1 MKIKN
6 LLICLI
12 IITIYSCS
20 NSDND
25 FGRVIQEPKKP
36 ENPLEL
42 YVYHL
47 IELSYFLD
55 QFKLYYKEDGKWIS
69 KFGNDFTEIEPR
81 PFPRDERLVEKPHF
95 NLGRKVKFKFDTEW
109 YNLNDGIFSISEEY
123 SVDINQ
129 DSESQSVTNLNEKE
143 NNQIIKELGT
153 SSFRIRINN
162 TVKNLN
168 IRNNPINGD
177 VITKISGGENYTVT
191 KVFETSEP
199 THLLK
204 YKMSFKDIETGVEI
218 EKPADYKLSNLREIE
233 DDIFYAEIFNT
244 DNTVNKI
251 NLEKNNFKIEHN
263 NWFFLKELNGW
274 MYSKFGEKIVLKED
288 QVYNKNIDNQ
298 TKTDKSSVVEDP
310 LNSPYTNI
318 SNPSDVNEISFE
330 EVIEKYNL
338 NEKQIH
344 YYISQHILS
353 IEVCGCMEGD
363 ELFEGEVEYYVKN
376 GSPWEQKFSK
386 YQESQ
391 SLSFIDFPFFNSQ
404 FLSHEK
410 MNLIRVLKLLQ
421 PGHFKPPIIYYQGA
435 AYDLRW
441 YVGFSPAYQWNSS
454 RADLQEIMKEL
465 KRIVSNLES
474 LSNEILSE
482 DFNESIKLDLH
493 NRQVNTQ
500 IVDFEHGIQD
510 TLYLLGGSLNNNK
523 FYPFD
528 ADGIITALQQDGLT
542 EYEIKKLDYTLPNN
556 NINDLSNTLASL
568 KKPYDVINKDDVFT
582 FSKNLTVERVDQ
594 FANNLGIIVE
604 EVKSWKKEDIMTDLI
619 GQTFTGTV
627 SGMGHQLETSC
638 QITVY
643 EYEGWA
649 RFEVY
654 YSVTTF
660 SGNTSSSIE
669 KYELKIPSRYNNEE
683 SGVSGR
689 DIVKFENGKYGVS
702 FPVKSLTEGGVEYG
716 KGSRITIFI
725 NTKGNLQLSLGNNNH
740 SYNAVA
746 DVSSSRL
753 FEMLTKINE

>member
-1 MKIKN
+1 
-6 LLICLI
+6 
-12 IITIYSCS
+12 
-20 NSDND
+20 
-25 FGRVIQEPKKP
+25 
-36 ENPLEL
+36 LEL

-123 SVDINQ
+123 SLDINQ
-129 DSESQSVTNLNEKE
+129 DSESQSVTNLNEKG

-233 DDIFYAEIFNT
+233 NDIFYAEIFNT

-288 QVYNKNIDNQ
+288 QVYNKDIDNQ
-298 TKTDKSSVVEDP
+298 TKTDKSSVLEDP

-421 PGHFKPPIIYYQGA
+421 PTHYVPSLSYYGA
-435 AYDLRW
+435 NYDLNW
-441 YVGFSPAYQWNSS
+441 KTGFSPASQWNDWG
-454 RADLQEIMKEL
+454 DLQEIMKEL

-482 DFNESIKLDLH
+482 DFNESI
-493 NRQVNTQ
+493 
-500 IVDFEHGIQD
+500 
-510 TLYLLGGSLNNNK
+510 GGSLNNNR

-528 ADGIITALQQDGLT
+528 ADGFITAYQLKHDIAPIRLQ
-542 EYEIKKLDYTLPNN
+542 KLDYTLPNN
-556 NINDLSNTLASL
+556 NINDLSKTLASL
-568 KKPYDVINKDDVFT
+568 EKPYDIISKDDVFT
-582 FSKNLTVERVDQ
+582 FSKNLTVDRVDQ
-594 FANNLGIIVE
+594 FANHLGIIVE

-627 SGMGHQLETSC
+627 SMGNQLETSC
-638 QITVY
+638 EITVY
-643 EYEGWA
+643 EYEGWV
-649 RFEVY
+649 RFKVY

-669 KYELKIPSRYNNEE
+669 KYELKIPRRYNNEE

-702 FPVKSLTEGGVEYG
+702 IPVKASDGGGYG
-716 KGSRITIFI
+716 SGSNVTIFI

>member
-55 QFKLYYKEDGKWIS
+55 QFKLYHKEYGKWIS
-69 KFGNDFTEIEPR
+69 KFGDDFYELEFDENGYST
-81 PFPRDERLVEKPHF
+81 FPKDERLVKEPPF
-95 NLGRKVKFKFDTEW
+95 NLGRKVNFKFGTDW
-109 YNLNDGIFSISEEY
+109 YYWNDGMWSTSTESFSDY
-123 SVDINQ
+123 S
-129 DSESQSVTNLNEKE
+129 
-143 NNQIIKELGT
+143 
-153 SSFRIRINN
+153 R
-162 TVKNLN
+162 
-168 IRNNPINGD
+168 
-177 VITKISGGENYTVT
+177 
-191 KVFETSEP
+191 
-199 THLLK
+199 
-204 YKMSFKDIETGVEI
+204 
-218 EKPADYKLSNLREIE
+218 E
-233 DDIFYAEIFNT
+233 DDTNT
-244 DNTVNKI
+244 
-251 NLEKNNFKIEHN
+251 
-263 NWFFLKELNGW
+263 
-274 MYSKFGEKIVLKED
+274 
-288 QVYNKNIDNQ
+288 
-298 TKTDKSSVVEDP
+298 
-310 LNSPYTNI
+310 
-318 SNPSDVNEISFE
+318 ISFE
-330 EVIEKYNL
+330 ETIVKYNL
-338 NEKQIH
+338 TPNQIH
-344 YYISQHILS
+344 YFLSQHLIS
-353 IEVCGCMEGD
+353 IEVCGCMEGE

-376 GSPWEQKFSK
+376 GSPWEQEFFR

-391 SLSFIDFPFFNSQ
+391 NLSFIDFPFFNSQ

-410 MNLIRVLKLLQ
+410 MNLMRVLKLLQ
-421 PGHFKPPIIYYQGA
+421 PTHYVPSLSYYGSN
-435 AYDLRW
+435 YDLNW
-441 YVGFSPAYQWNSS
+441 KTGFSPASQWNDGG
-454 RADLQEIMKEL
+454 DLQEIMKEL

-482 DFNESIKLDLH
+482 DFNESIKLNLH

-500 IVDFEHGIQD
+500 IVDFENGVQD
-510 TLYLLGGSLNNNK
+510 TLYLLGGSLNNNR

-568 KKPYDVINKDDVFT
+568 KKPYDVINKDDIFT

-654 YSVTTF
+654 YSVTSF

-669 KYELKIPSRYNNEE
+669 KYELRIPSRYNNEG
-683 SGVSGR
+683 SGVRGS
-689 DIVKFENGKYGVS
+689 DIVKFKSGTYGVS
-702 FPVKSLTEGGVEYG
+702 FPVKALTQGGVEYG
-716 KGSRITIFI
+716 KGSNVTIFI
-725 NTKGNLQLSLGNNNH
+725 NTKGNLQFSLGNNNH